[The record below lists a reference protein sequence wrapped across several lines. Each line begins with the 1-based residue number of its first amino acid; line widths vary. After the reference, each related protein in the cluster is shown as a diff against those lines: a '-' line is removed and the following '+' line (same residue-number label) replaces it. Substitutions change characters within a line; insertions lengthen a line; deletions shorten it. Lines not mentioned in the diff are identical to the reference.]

1 MMRGAPHEQGASG
14 TAHTTGTKEETS
26 LAFLPGCGLFL
37 CLGMLRQIQ
46 SPPST
51 YLLTKCYTP
60 ATEPSF
66 SAVCSPGT
74 EATNLVRR
82 NTEVVARL
90 VEGTS
95 THHYNVLSD
104 LFDAQ
109 IMRIQKLRDACSFEA
124 LYGLKKAQP
133 LYDDQVNIYY
143 ARYKQ
148 ARKRAEAIWPSHAE
162 R

>member
-1 MMRGAPHEQGASG
+1 
-14 TAHTTGTKEETS
+14 
-26 LAFLPGCGLFL
+26 
-37 CLGMLRQIQ
+37 MLRLVVGVFLVF
-46 SPPST
+46 
-51 YLLTKCYTP
+51 LLQCPCWAQDVWGAGQHLLDMDLQVSKDTQAIASRLQKGKITP
-60 ATEPSF
+60 AMA
-66 SAVCSPGT
+66 AVELDALLKDYT